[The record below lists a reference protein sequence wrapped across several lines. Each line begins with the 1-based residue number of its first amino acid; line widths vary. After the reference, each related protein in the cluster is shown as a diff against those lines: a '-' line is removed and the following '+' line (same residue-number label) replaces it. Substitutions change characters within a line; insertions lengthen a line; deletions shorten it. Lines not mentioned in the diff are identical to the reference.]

1 MAVIEYL
8 KKTRE
13 SSIYQALSSQFQNS
27 PGRLTLALS
36 KETSGYSGKELVHIS
51 EDPSFF
57 DAPDFKGKDTTRF
70 PARIKAMATLLRNQE
85 CFGYFEIQHDKG
97 VITVAPK
104 GADDS
109 TLASASVKLK
119 ALELWH
125 SYTREEVHSIFAPET
140 KFTPRAGTWG
150 LQGIVAVPGQD
161 GDYVF
166 FVTYGQSQAEH
177 EFDESVSVSGVLSWQ
192 SQPQQAFSSPVI
204 KRLIAHDSQ
213 RNSIHLFL
221 RVAKGEKYAYFGKL
235 SYITHDAERQKPVY
249 FQWQINEWPPTES
262 FLSEVGLKLVPDE
275 FPNADGGESIAT
287 ELGAPERQLI
297 EADPPAPKATR
308 FGVPTKEFQAK
319 KLSFSA
325 EKDAANKKLGLLGEE
340 KVVEFEQQALT
351 KAGKL
356 ELAAQVRHVSKL
368 DGDGAGYDILSFTPA
383 GEKKYIEVKTTRGNQ
398 YVGFFISSNEVSFS
412 RAHAENYYLYRIYGW
427 GETETKFYILRGA
440 MEEKVDLEP
449 VSYRARPKGT
459 G

>member
-1 MAVIEYL
+1 MVAIEYL

-27 PGRLTLALS
+27 PGRLTLVLS
-36 KETSGYSGKELVHIS
+36 REASGYSGKELVHIF

-57 DAPDFKGKDTTRF
+57 YAPDFKGKDTSRF
-70 PARIKAMATLLRNQE
+70 PSRIKAMATLLRNHRW
-85 CFGYFEIQHDKG
+85 FGYFEIQHDKG
-97 VITVAPK
+97 VITVEPK
-104 GADDS
+104 GIDDS
-109 TLASASVKLK
+109 TPRSASLKLK

-125 SYTREEVHSIFAPET
+125 PYTREEVHSIFAPGA

-204 KRLIAHDSQ
+204 KRLISHDSQ

-221 RVAKGEKYAYFGKL
+221 RVAKGEKYTYFGKL

-249 FQWQINEWPPTES
+249 FQWQINEWPPTQS
-262 FLSEVGLKLVPDE
+262 FLAEVGLRLVPDE
-275 FPNADGGESIAT
+275 FPDAEGERSIAIG
-287 ELGAPERQLI
+287 LDAHERRLI
-297 EADPPAPKATR
+297 EADPPTPKATR

-325 EKDAANKKLGLLGEE
+325 DTDAANKRLGLLGEE

-356 ELAAQVRHVSKL
+356 DLATQVRHVSKL
-368 DGDGAGYDILSFTPA
+368 DGDGAGYDILSFTPT

-398 YVGFFISSNEVSFS
+398 YVGFYISSNEVSFS
-412 RAHAENYYLYRIYGW
+412 RVHPENYYLYRIYGW

-440 MEEKVDLEP
+440 MEEAVDLEP
-449 VSYRARPKGT
+449 VSYRARPKGV